1 MATAI
6 VNFRIAPFNS
16 VKEVKDHVVKTINDP
31 NIEISEFGG
40 EPLEVIFF
48 SSFNLLWNK
57 LKSKII
63 LLSHLQSQVMKQFGI
78 KISKILLNKSFLQN
92 MLFIFLFLFFIP
104 ISSII

>member
-48 SSFNLLWNK
+48 SIYS
-57 LKSKII
+57 
-63 LLSHLQSQVMKQFGI
+63 I
-78 KISKILLNKSFLQN
+78 KI
-92 MLFIFLFLFFIP
+92 
-104 ISSII
+104 